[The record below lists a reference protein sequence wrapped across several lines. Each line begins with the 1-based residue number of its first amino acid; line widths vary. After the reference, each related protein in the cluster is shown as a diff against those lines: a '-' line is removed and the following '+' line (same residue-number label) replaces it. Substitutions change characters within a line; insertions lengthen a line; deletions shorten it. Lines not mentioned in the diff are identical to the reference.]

1 LKNRNNTGVNNA
13 EVNGLF
19 LHLLSAALWDRP
31 ADGLRFKGL
40 DGGVWKK
47 IAVLAHKQSVSA
59 LVADKVLSLPEE
71 SLPPRELRMQL
82 LLQIEQTK
90 TLNRNMV
97 RVLGALQQE
106 YEQAGFP
113 FVLMKGLAS
122 GAQYP
127 NPLLRNPGEI
137 DVWLYRPGD
146 YEKARVWAAGQGYQA
161 DDAGHIHYNYAWR
174 GIVIEPHCRIS
185 YFDRKKYEKQFVAWE
200 KEVAEQARFSRVPV
214 AQLLREPPL
223 QSPQQ
228 EPQPQQSQEQGQP
241 LQSQSQ
247 QGQPQS
253 QQQGQPQPQQPQQSQ
268 SQQQGQPQQEQPQQS
283 QSQPLQ
289 QPQQPEI
296 AVQVLPA
303 TLNAFFLFHHMFRHF
318 VSLGVGFRQFC
329 DWILF
334 LQHYHGEID
343 RQEFTERVRSYGL
356 LYPMQVFARVAV
368 EYLDAPEEIFPF
380 PLLPAGRHERRG
392 RTGRHERT
400 ERRGRTERTER
411 PERHT
416 RRVAADILKNG
427 NFGFHR
433 PGKKRPPGKYSGMWF
448 SFVLSVKRSL
458 KFATLSVS
466 HILIV
471 PYKKLIH
478 RFKIGFR

>member
-1 LKNRNNTGVNNA
+1 MKNRNNTGVNNA

-40 DGGVWKK
+40 EAGVWKK
-47 IAVLAHKQSVSA
+47 IAALAHKQSVSA

-71 SLPPRELRMQL
+71 SLPSRELRMQQ

-97 RVLGALQQE
+97 RVLGDLQQE

-113 FVLMKGLAS
+113 FVLMKGLAC

-127 NPLLRNPGEI
+127 NPLLRNPGDI

-161 DDAGHIHYNYAWR
+161 DDAGHIHYNYQWK

-185 YFDRKKYEKQFVAWE
+185 YFNHKKYEKQFVAWE
-200 KEVAEQARFSRVPV
+200 KEVAEQARFGRVPV
-214 AQLLREPPL
+214 SQLLREPQP
-223 QSPQQ
+223 
-228 EPQPQQSQEQGQP
+228 PQPSQPQEQGQP
-241 LQSQSQ
+241 
-247 QGQPQS
+247 QP
-253 QQQGQPQPQQPQQSQ
+253 
-268 SQQQGQPQQEQPQQS
+268 
-283 QSQPLQ
+283 PLA
-289 QPQQPEI
+289 P
-296 AVQVLPA
+296 AVQLLPV
-303 TLNAFFLFHHMFRHF
+303 TMNAFFLFHHMFRHF
-318 VSLGVGFRQFC
+318 ASLGVGFRQFC

-368 EYLDAPEEIFPF
+368 EYLDASEEIFPF
-380 PLLPAGRHERRG
+380 PLLPAGRTERH
-392 RTGRHERT
+392 GRHERH
-400 ERRGRTERTER
+400 
-411 PERHT
+411 ERHV

-471 PYKKLIH
+471 PYKKLTN

>member
-1 LKNRNNTGVNNA
+1 MKNRNNTGVKNA
-13 EVNGLF
+13 EVNSLF
-19 LHLLSAALWDRP
+19 LYLLSAALWDRP

-71 SLPPRELRMQL
+71 SLPSRELRMQL

-127 NPLLRNPGEI
+127 NPLLRNPGDI

-200 KEVAEQARFSRVPV
+200 KEVAEQARFGRVPV
-214 AQLLREPPL
+214 AQLLREPSL

-228 EPQPQQSQEQGQP
+228 SQPQQSQEQGQP

-268 SQQQGQPQQEQPQQS
+268 SQPLQQEPQPLQQPQQQGQPLQEPQPLQQEP
-283 QSQPLQ
+283 QPLQ

-296 AVQVLPA
+296 AVQVLPVA
-303 TLNAFFLFHHMFRHF
+303 LNAFFLFHHMFRHF

-368 EYLDAPEEIFPF
+368 EYLDASEEIFPF
-380 PLLPAGRHERRG
+380 PLLPAGRTERH
-392 RTGRHERT
+392 GRHERH
-400 ERRGRTERTER
+400 
-411 PERHT
+411 ERHV

-471 PYKKLIH
+471 PYKKLTN

>member
-1 LKNRNNTGVNNA
+1 LKNRNNTGVKNA
-13 EVNGLF
+13 EVNSLF
-19 LHLLSAALWDRP
+19 LYLLSAALWDRP

-71 SLPPRELRMQL
+71 SLPSRELRMQL

-127 NPLLRNPGEI
+127 NPLLRNPGDI

-200 KEVAEQARFSRVPV
+200 KEVAEQARFGRVPV
-214 AQLLREPPL
+214 SQLLREPQP
-223 QSPQQ
+223 
-228 EPQPQQSQEQGQP
+228 PQPSQPQEQGQP
-241 LQSQSQ
+241 
-247 QGQPQS
+247 QP
-253 QQQGQPQPQQPQQSQ
+253 
-268 SQQQGQPQQEQPQQS
+268 
-283 QSQPLQ
+283 PLA
-289 QPQQPEI
+289 P
-296 AVQVLPA
+296 AVQLLPV
-303 TLNAFFLFHHMFRHF
+303 TMNAFFLFHHMFRHF
-318 VSLGVGFRQFC
+318 ASLGVGFRQFC

-334 LQHYHGEID
+334 LHHYHGEID
-343 RQEFTERVRSYGL
+343 RQEFTERVCSYGL

-400 ERRGRTERTER
+400 ERRGRPERH
-411 PERHT
+411 ERHT

>member
-47 IAVLAHKQSVSA
+47 IAALAHKQSVSA

-71 SLPPRELRMQL
+71 SLPSRELRMQL

-127 NPLLRNPGEI
+127 NPLLRNPGDI

-146 YEKARVWAAGQGYQA
+146 YAKSRSWATVLGYKP
-161 DDAGHIHYNYAWR
+161 DDADHIHYHFLWQ
-174 GIVIEPHCRIS
+174 GIAIEPHIRIT
-185 YFDRKKYEKQFVAWE
+185 YFNYKKYDRQFAAWE
-200 KEVAEQARFSRVPV
+200 KEMAETAPFARLPL
-214 AQLLREPPL
+214 AQLLEP
-223 QSPQQ
+223 
-228 EPQPQQSQEQGQP
+228 SQGEQP
-241 LQSQSQ
+241 LQSQ
-247 QGQPQS
+247 
-253 QQQGQPQPQQPQQSQ
+253 PQPQQDQQAQ
-268 SQQQGQPQQEQPQQS
+268 SQPQQLPS
-283 QSQPLQ
+283 AAPTVRL
-289 QPQQPEI
+289 
-296 AVQVLPA
+296 LPA

-334 LQHYHGEID
+334 LHHYHGEID
-343 RQEFTERVRSYGL
+343 RQEFTERVCSYGL

-380 PLLPAGRHERRG
+380 PLLPAGRHER
-392 RTGRHERT
+392 T
-400 ERRGRTERTER
+400 
-411 PERHT
+411 ERHT

>member
-1 LKNRNNTGVNNA
+1 MKNRNNTGVKNA
-13 EVNGLF
+13 EVNSLF
-19 LHLLSAALWDRP
+19 LYLLSAALWDRP

-71 SLPPRELRMQL
+71 SLPSRELRMQL

-127 NPLLRNPGEI
+127 NPLLRNPGDI

-200 KEVAEQARFSRVPV
+200 KEVAEQARFGRVPV
-214 AQLLREPPL
+214 SQLLREPQP
-223 QSPQQ
+223 
-228 EPQPQQSQEQGQP
+228 PQPSQPQEQGQP
-241 LQSQSQ
+241 
-247 QGQPQS
+247 QP
-253 QQQGQPQPQQPQQSQ
+253 
-268 SQQQGQPQQEQPQQS
+268 
-283 QSQPLQ
+283 PLA
-289 QPQQPEI
+289 P
-296 AVQVLPA
+296 AVQLLPV
-303 TLNAFFLFHHMFRHF
+303 TMNAFFLFHHMFRHF
-318 VSLGVGFRQFC
+318 ASLGVGFRQFC

-334 LQHYHGEID
+334 LHHYHGEID
-343 RQEFTERVRSYGL
+343 RQEFTERVCSYGL

-400 ERRGRTERTER
+400 ERRGRPERH
-411 PERHT
+411 ERHT

>member
-1 LKNRNNTGVNNA
+1 MKNRNNTGVKNA
-13 EVNGLF
+13 EVNSLF
-19 LHLLSAALWDRP
+19 LYLLSAALWDRP

-71 SLPPRELRMQL
+71 SLPSRELRMQL

-127 NPLLRNPGEI
+127 NPLLRNPGDI

-200 KEVAEQARFSRVPV
+200 KEVAEQARFGRVPV
-214 AQLLREPPL
+214 AQLLREPSL

-228 EPQPQQSQEQGQP
+228 SQPQQSQEQGQP
-241 LQSQSQ
+241 
-247 QGQPQS
+247 QP
-253 QQQGQPQPQQPQQSQ
+253 
-268 SQQQGQPQQEQPQQS
+268 
-283 QSQPLQ
+283 PLA
-289 QPQQPEI
+289 P
-296 AVQVLPA
+296 AVQLLPV
-303 TLNAFFLFHHMFRHF
+303 TMNAFFLFHHMFRHF
-318 VSLGVGFRQFC
+318 ASLGVGFRQFC

-368 EYLDAPEEIFPF
+368 EYLDASEEIFPF
-380 PLLPAGRHERRG
+380 PLLPAGRTERH
-392 RTGRHERT
+392 GRHERH
-400 ERRGRTERTER
+400 
-411 PERHT
+411 ERHV

-471 PYKKLIH
+471 PYKKLTN